1 MFLGVEFD
9 RESMTQRKS
18 DSDMEPEEI
27 QRALN
32 SLQNEVD
39 GAALYHGIAEA
50 EKDPRITQ
58 VYERMAAS
66 EERHAQILT
75 QRLQAAGVNIP
86 PVKITWRT
94 RTLIWLAK
102 RFGVG
107 MVLPSV
113 TAAEQRDHHKYD
125 NQEGNAQLAMDEASH
140 ARLLNQISRS
150 TSGGM
155 EGSALAQIEG
165 RHRSA
170 GGNALRAAVLGANDG
185 LVSNLSLVMGV
196 AGADLPGRSILITG
210 LAGLMAGAFSMALG
224 EWLSVQSS
232 RELYQHQIAIEKDEI
247 ASIPEEE
254 MEELAL
260 IYQSRGIQAEQA
272 HQMAHQIMQDEQNAL
287 ETLTREELGVD
298 PQGLGG
304 SAWEAAITSFILF
317 AMGAVL
323 PVAPF
328 TFLEGTSAVIASLA
342 FSAVGLFVIGGGI
355 TLFTG
360 RGVLFSG
367 MRQVGFGLAAAAITY
382 LIGRLIGVNLGG

>member
-1 MFLGVEFD
+1 
-9 RESMTQRKS
+9 
-18 DSDMEPEEI
+18 MEPEEI